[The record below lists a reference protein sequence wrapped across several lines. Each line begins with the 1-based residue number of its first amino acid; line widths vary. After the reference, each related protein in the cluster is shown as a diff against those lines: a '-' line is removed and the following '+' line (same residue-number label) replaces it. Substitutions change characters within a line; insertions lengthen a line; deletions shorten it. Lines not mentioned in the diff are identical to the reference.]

1 MSRPAQERLSGDH
14 KSLPDTRLIGLFL
27 WSNRPGTDEVS
38 RRSLC
43 DQQFPEGMFED
54 LIPARSQES
63 PHFENGVISR
73 LFGLMWGERRVLRSH
88 IEHGATSV
96 STIRS
101 PEGALQD
108 SSYESRRR
116 EMPTSSCILALEKM
130 RG

>member
-1 MSRPAQERLSGDH
+1 MARATMVNVGGRSA
-14 KSLPDTRLIGLFL
+14 
-27 WSNRPGTDEVS
+27 
-38 RRSLC
+38 RRKHRASC
-43 DQQFPEGMFED
+43 NE
-54 LIPARSQES
+54 AQES